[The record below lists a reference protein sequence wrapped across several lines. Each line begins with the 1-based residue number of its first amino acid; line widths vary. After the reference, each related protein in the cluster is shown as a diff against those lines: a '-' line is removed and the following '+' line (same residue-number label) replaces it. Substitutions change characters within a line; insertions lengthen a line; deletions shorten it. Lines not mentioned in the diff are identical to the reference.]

1 MTDSRVL
8 EVLALGRACVDE
20 ILELDAYP
28 PEDAKVPV
36 TARLREGGGQASTA
50 ACLAA
55 HLGGRVAF
63 AGVVG
68 DDEPG
73 RFARSR
79 MEVFGVR
86 LEHLPPPRG
95 RTPLAWCWVSRA
107 SGSRTIAY
115 ERGTGAPLRWEE
127 VVGPAARAAVVLVD
141 PQAEHLLPRLVPLCR
156 RHGARVVA
164 DAEHARPGWEATWG
178 RVDVLAM
185 GSSFLAEAFPG
196 RSAEEAL
203 RRVAG
208 RTRAVCVAT
217 RGAGGAIALLNG
229 RVERFPAPA
238 VPVRDTTGAGD
249 AFHGALC
256 LALARGTPLR
266 DGIRFAVAVASLC
279 CRGLGGR
286 SFPALDEVRAA
297 VPAEARRVLGGLG
310 GR

>member
-1 MTDSRVL
+1 MTDPRAL
-8 EVLALGRACVDE
+8 DVLALGRACVDE
-20 ILELDAYP
+20 VLELDAYP

-36 TARLREGGGQASTA
+36 LARLREGGGQASTA

-55 HLGGRVAF
+55 HLGGRAAF
-63 AGVVG
+63 VGVLG

-73 RFARSR
+73 RFARAR
-79 MEVFGVR
+79 MEAFGVR
-86 LEHLPPPRG
+86 LEFLPPSRG
-95 RTPLAWCWVSRA
+95 RTPLAWCWVSRT

-115 ERGTGAPLRWEE
+115 ERGSGAPLGWEE
-127 VVGPAARAAVVLVD
+127 VAGPAACAEVVLVD
-141 PQAEHLLPRLVPLCR
+141 PQAEHLLPDLVPHCR
-156 RHGARVVA
+156 RHGVRVVA

-196 RSAEEAL
+196 LPPEEAL
-203 RRVAG
+203 RQVAG
-208 RTRAVCVAT
+208 RTRAACVAT
-217 RGAGGAIALLNG
+217 RGAGGALALLGG

-249 AFHGALC
+249 AFHGALS
-256 LALARGTPLR
+256 LALARGAPLR
-266 DGIRFAVAVASLC
+266 EAIRFAVAVASLC

-286 SFPALDEVRAA
+286 SFPAPDEVRAA
-297 VPAEARRVLGGLG
+297 VPAGARRVLGGRA